1 MSKEERHQRDLEQ
14 KPQRRNSS
22 ANEEPTPTRQKQDI
36 TKAIT
41 GEGA

>member
-1 MSKEERHQRDLEQ
+1 MSREERHQRDMEQ

-22 ANEEPTPTRQKQDI
+22 ANEDPAPTRQKQDI
-36 TKAIT
+36 TNAIT